1 MANGKKKGSKKKI
14 IIFSGIGVVVV
25 ALLLIALLGGS
36 KEQIVS
42 VQTEKVLKRDITQ
55 TVSATGKIES
65 EFKVTITPEV
75 TGEIVS
81 LPIKDGDKVEKGRL
95 LIQIKGDLY
104 VAQKDRAEANLQ
116 SAEAN
121 LAMRKAEL
129 DKVTTEFQRMKELHN
144 KKLSSDSE
152 LETANSSYLTSK
164 ALYESAEANVLEA
177 KASLKEIVEG
187 LNKTTIYS
195 PMKGTITQLNVEL
208 SERVFGA
215 GFTQGTDIM
224 TVSDLNNMEARVEV
238 DENDVV
244 LISIGDTARVKI
256 DAFEDRVF
264 KGIITQIG
272 NSAQTQGLGTQEEVV
287 NFEVRIKLIDLDGQ
301 LRPGMSCTADIET
314 ETVNNVLSI
323 PIQSVTARSEFSG
336 PAPENEE
343 GNGVI
348 AVNNGNKKKDK
359 DKVQEIVF
367 VVDKGKAKKVE
378 VETGISDDDYIEIK
392 KGLKGAEE
400 VVTGSYT
407 AISKELNDG
416 SVVSVEEKNSPKQNA
431 SK

>member
-1 MANGKKKGSKKKI
+1 MANGRKKGSKKKI
-14 IIFSGIGVVVV
+14 YIFSGIGVVVV
-25 ALLLIALLGGS
+25 ALVLIALLGGS
-36 KEQIVS
+36 KEEIVA
-42 VQTEKVLKRDITQ
+42 VQTEKVMKRDITQ

-75 TGEIVS
+75 TGEIVN
-81 LPIKDGDKVEKGRL
+81 LPVKDGQKVSKEQL
-95 LIQIKGDLY
+95 LIRIKGDLY

-116 SAEAN
+116 AAEAN
-121 LAMRKAEL
+121 LAQRKAEL
-129 DKVTTEFQRMKELHN
+129 DKVTTDLQRVKELQN
-144 KKLSSDSE
+144 KKLVSDAE
-152 LETANSSYLTSK
+152 LEAANSSYLSSK
-164 ALYESAEANVLEA
+164 AMYESAAANVLQA

-208 SERVFGA
+208 GERVFGA

-256 DAFEDRVF
+256 DAFQDRVF
-264 KGIITQIG
+264 KGIVKQIG

-287 NFEVRIKLIDLDGQ
+287 NFEVRIKLIDLDEQ

-314 ETVNNVLSI
+314 ETVKNVLSI
-323 PIQSVTARSEFSG
+323 PIQSVTARTEFSG
-336 PAPENEE
+336 PKPEE
-343 GNGVI
+343 GNGVV
-348 AVNNGNKKKDK
+348 AVTSGNSEKKK

-367 VVDKGKAKKVE
+367 VVDKGKAKKVN
-378 VETGISDDDYIEIK
+378 VTTGISDDDYIQIK
-392 KGLKGAEE
+392 DGLKGSEN
-400 VVTGSYT
+400 VVSGSYT

-416 SVVSVEEKNSPKQNA
+416 STVRVEEKNAQKPNA

>member
-416 SVVSVEEKNSPKQNA
+416 SVVSVEEKNSPKQ
-431 SK
+431 K

>member
-416 SVVSVEEKNSPKQNA
+416 SIVSVEEKNSPKQNA

>member
-1 MANGKKKGSKKKI
+1 MANGRKKGSKKKI

-36 KEQIVS
+36 KEQIIN
-42 VQTEKVLKRDITQ
+42 VQTEKVMKRDITQ

-81 LPIKDGDKVEKGRL
+81 LPIKDGDKVQKGKL

-129 DKVTTEFQRMKELHN
+129 DKVTTEFQRAKELHS
-144 KKLSSDSE
+144 KKLSSDAE

-164 ALYESAEANVLEA
+164 ALYESAEANVLQA
-177 KASLKEIVEG
+177 QASLKEIVEG

-195 PMKGTITQLNVEL
+195 PMKGTVTQLNVEL
-208 SERVFGA
+208 GERVFGA

-256 DAFEDRVF
+256 DAFEDRIF

-287 NFEVRIKLIDLDGQ
+287 NFEVRIKLIDLDEQ

-314 ETVNNVLSI
+314 ETVKNVLSI
-323 PIQSVTARSEFSG
+323 PIQCVTARSDFSA
-336 PAPENEE
+336 PAPGSEE

-348 AVNNGNKKKDK
+348 AANNGNKKKDREIK
-359 DKVQEIVF
+359 EIVF
-367 VVDKGKAKKVE
+367 TVDKGKAKKVD

-392 KGLKGAEE
+392 KGLKGTEE

-416 SVVSVEEKNSPKQNA
+416 SVVSVEEKKSPKENA

>member
-1 MANGKKKGSKKKI
+1 MANGRKKSKKKI
-14 IIFSGIGVVVV
+14 YIFSGIGAVVVI
-25 ALLLIALLGGS
+25 LILIALLGGS
-36 KEQIVS
+36 KEEIIA
-42 VQTEKVLKRDITQ
+42 VQTEKVMKRDITQ

-75 TGEIVS
+75 TGEIVN
-81 LPIKDGDKVEKGRL
+81 LPIKDGQKVSKGQL

-104 VAQKDRAEANLQ
+104 VAQRDRAEANLQ
-116 SAEAN
+116 AAEAN
-121 LAMRKAEL
+121 LAQRKAEL
-129 DKVTTEFQRMKELHN
+129 DKITTDLQRVKELH
-144 KKLSSDSE
+144 KKNLASDAE
-152 LETANSSYLTSK
+152 LEAANSTYLSNK
-164 ALYESAEANVLEA
+164 AMYESAAANVLQA

-195 PMKGTITQLNVEL
+195 PMKGTVTQLNVEL
-208 SERVFGA
+208 GERVFGA

-256 DAFEDRVF
+256 DAFEGRVF
-264 KGIITQIG
+264 KGIVKQIG
-272 NSAQTQGLGTQEEVV
+272 NSAQTTGLGTQEEVV
-287 NFEVRIKLIDLDGQ
+287 NFEVRIKLIDLDEQ

-323 PIQSVTARSEFSG
+323 PIQSVTARTDFV
-336 PAPENEE
+336 APKPEE

-348 AVNNGNKKKDK
+348 AVTKGNDEKKK

-367 VVDKGKAKKVE
+367 VIDKGKAKKVN
-378 VETGISDDDYIEIK
+378 VVTGISNDDYIQIK
-392 KGLKGAEE
+392 EGLKGSEE

-416 SVVSVEEKNSPKQNA
+416 STVRVEDKNVQKQNP

>member
-1 MANGKKKGSKKKI
+1 MANGKKRSKKKI
-14 IIFSGIGVVVV
+14 IIFSAVGVVVIS
-25 ALLLIALLGGS
+25 LILIALLGGS
-36 KEQIVS
+36 KEEIIT

-75 TGEIVS
+75 TGEIVN
-81 LPIKDGDKVEKGRL
+81 LPIKDGDKVSKGQL

-121 LAMRKAEL
+121 LNMRKAEL
-129 DKVTTEFQRMKELHN
+129 DKVTTEFQRTKELHN
-144 KKLSSDSE
+144 KKLASDAE
-152 LETANSSYLTSK
+152 WETANSTFLSSK
-164 ALYESAEANVLEA
+164 ALFESAEANVLQA

-195 PMKGTITQLNVEL
+195 PMKGTVTQLNVEL
-208 SERVFGA
+208 GERVFGA

-224 TVSDLNNMEARVEV
+224 TVSDLKNMEARVEV

-256 DAFEDRVF
+256 DAFEGREF
-264 KGIITQIG
+264 KGLITQIG

-287 NFEVRIKLIDLDGQ
+287 NFEVRIKLLDLDEQ
-301 LRPGMSCTADIET
+301 LRPGMSCTAEIET
-314 ETVNNVLSI
+314 ETVNDVWSI
-323 PIQSVTARSEFSG
+323 PIQSVTARTDNPQVS
-336 PAPENEE
+336 PEGEE
-343 GNGVI
+343 GVV
-348 AVNNGNKKKDK
+348 AVSNTKKKDK
-359 DKVQEIVF
+359 IQEIVF
-367 VVDKGKAKKVE
+367 TIDKGKAKKVE
-378 VETGISDDDYIEIK
+378 VETGISDDDYIEVK
-392 KGLKGAEE
+392 KGLSGNEQ
-400 VVTGSYT
+400 VVSGSYT
-407 AISKELNDG
+407 AISRELNDG
-416 SVVSVEEKNSPKQNA
+416 SIVRVEDKKPPNQNA

>member
-1 MANGKKKGSKKKI
+1 MANGKKRSKKKI
-14 IIFSGIGVVVV
+14 IIFSAVGVVVL
-25 ALLLIALLGGS
+25 ALVLIALLGGS
-36 KEQIVS
+36 KDEIIA

-65 EFKVTITPEV
+65 EFKVSITPEV
-75 TGEIVS
+75 TGEIVN
-81 LPIKDGDKVEKGRL
+81 LPIKDGDKVSKGQL

-121 LAMRKAEL
+121 LNMRKAEL
-129 DKVTTEFQRMKELHN
+129 DKVTTEYQRAKELHS

-152 LETANSSYLTSK
+152 LETANSTYLSSK
-164 ALYESAEANVLEA
+164 AMYESAAANVLQA

-195 PMKGTITQLNVEL
+195 PMKGTVTQLNVEL
-208 SERVFGA
+208 GERVFGA

-224 TVSDLNNMEARVEV
+224 TVSDLKNMEARVEV

-256 DAFEDRVF
+256 DAFENREF

-287 NFEVRIKLIDLDGQ
+287 NFEVRIKLIDLDEQ
-301 LRPGMSCTADIET
+301 LRPGMSCTAEIET
-314 ETVNNVLSI
+314 ETVNKVWSI
-323 PIQSVTARSEFSG
+323 PIQSVTARTDFPG
-336 PAPENEE
+336 MAPEGEE
-343 GNGVI
+343 GSGVI
-348 AVNNGNKKKDK
+348 AVSNDNKKKEK
-359 DKVQEIVF
+359 IQEIVF
-367 VVDKGKAKKVE
+367 IIDKGKAKKVE

-392 KGLKGAEE
+392 KGLKGNEQ

-407 AISKELNDG
+407 AISRELNDG
-416 SVVSVEEKNSPKQNA
+416 SIVRVEDKKSPKQNA
-431 SK
+431 PK

>member
-1 MANGKKKGSKKKI
+1 MANGRKKGSKKKI

-36 KEQIVS
+36 KEQIIN
-42 VQTEKVLKRDITQ
+42 VQTEKVMKRDITQ

-81 LPIKDGDKVEKGRL
+81 LPIKDGDKVQKGRL

-129 DKVTTEFQRMKELHN
+129 DKVTTEFQRAKELHS
-144 KKLSSDSE
+144 KKLSSDAE

-164 ALYESAEANVLEA
+164 ALYESAEANVLQA
-177 KASLKEIVEG
+177 QASLKEIVEG

-195 PMKGTITQLNVEL
+195 PMKGTVTQLNVEL
-208 SERVFGA
+208 GERVFGA

-256 DAFEDRVF
+256 DAFEDRIF

-287 NFEVRIKLIDLDGQ
+287 NFEVRIKLIDLDEQ

-314 ETVNNVLSI
+314 ETVKNVLSI
-323 PIQSVTARSEFSG
+323 PIQCVTARSDFSA
-336 PAPENEE
+336 PAPGSEE

-348 AVNNGNKKKDK
+348 AVNNGNKKKDREIK
-359 DKVQEIVF
+359 EIVF
-367 VVDKGKAKKVE
+367 TVDKGKAKKVD

-392 KGLKGAEE
+392 KGLKGTEE

-416 SVVSVEEKNSPKQNA
+416 SVVSVEEKKSPKENA

>member
-1 MANGKKKGSKKKI
+1 MANGRKKGSKKKI
-14 IIFSGIGVVVV
+14 YIFSAIGVVVV
-25 ALLLIALLGGS
+25 ALVLIALLGGS
-36 KEQIVS
+36 KEEIIA
-42 VQTEKVLKRDITQ
+42 VQTEKVMKRDITQ

-75 TGEIVS
+75 TGEIVI
-81 LPIKDGDKVEKGRL
+81 LPIKDGQEVSKGQL

-129 DKVTTEFQRMKELHN
+129 DKATTDLQRVKELHN
-144 KKLSSDSE
+144 KNLSSDAE
-152 LETANSSYLTSK
+152 HEAANSTYLSGK
-164 ALYESAEANVLEA
+164 AMYESAEANVLQS

-208 SERVFGA
+208 GERVFGA

-256 DAFEDRVF
+256 DAFQDRVF
-264 KGIITQIG
+264 KGIVKQIG

-287 NFEVRIKLIDLDGQ
+287 NFEVRIKLIDLDEQ

-314 ETVNNVLSI
+314 ETVENVLSI
-323 PIQSVTARSEFSG
+323 PIQSVTARSDFSE
-336 PAPENEE
+336 PKPE
-343 GNGVI
+343 GNGIV
-348 AVNNGNKKKDK
+348 AVTNDEKKKSK
-359 DKVQEIVF
+359 IQEIVF
-367 VVDKGKAKKVE
+367 VVDKGKAKKANVT
-378 VETGISDDDYIEIK
+378 TGISDDDYIQIK
-392 KGLKGAEE
+392 EGLKGSED

-416 SVVSVEEKNSPKQNA
+416 STVRVEEKNAQKQNA
-431 SK
+431 SN